1 VSDQLAETISSKRS
15 KICKRNNAKGKE
27 FEREVAIAMRPIF
40 PDAIR
45 RLEFQKSQVNG
56 ADLDGTDPYRIQCK
70 NYNTYAPLSKI
81 EEVRL
86 DKGIVPVLVTKGKR
100 KKPIAAMYL
109 SDFIELLK
117 RAHGSARVEDEG
129 INVDDFI

>member
-1 VSDQLAETISSKRS
+1 VSDQSAETTSSKRS
-15 KICKRNNAKGKE
+15 KISKRNNAKGKE
-27 FEREVAIAMRPIF
+27 FEREVAIAMREIF

-86 DKGIVPVLVTKGKR
+86 DKGIIPVLVTKGKR
-100 KKPIAAMYL
+100 KKPIAALYL

-117 RAHGSARVEDEG
+117 QVHGTGKIDEG
-129 INVDDFI
+129 IDVDDFI

>member
-1 VSDQLAETISSKRS
+1 M
-15 KICKRNNAKGKE
+15 
-27 FEREVAIAMRPIF
+27 REIF

-86 DKGIVPVLVTKGKR
+86 DKGIIPVLVTKGKR
-100 KKPIAAMYL
+100 KKPIAALYL

-117 RAHGSARVEDEG
+117 QVHGTGKIDEG
-129 INVDDFI
+129 IDVDDFI